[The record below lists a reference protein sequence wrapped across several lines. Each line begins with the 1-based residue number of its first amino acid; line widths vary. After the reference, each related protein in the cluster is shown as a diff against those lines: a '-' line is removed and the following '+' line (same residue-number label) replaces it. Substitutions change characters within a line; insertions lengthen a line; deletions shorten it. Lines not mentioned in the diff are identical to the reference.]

1 MKRINSLSAFWL
13 LIVSSLLFSLGSCKK
28 DLDTVVTEPLPGDT
42 YQVPAAS
49 PVTGSVSGLVVNNSN
64 QPVNGAEVRI
74 GSNMVTTDVNG
85 LFSFTNVP
93 LDKYFSAV
101 TVTMPGFF
109 KAYRSFSAST
119 ARSFLS
125 VKLIAKTL
133 TGTISSNAGGTASL
147 SNGTELLFQANSIV
161 VKSSGVAYSG
171 TVNVY
176 AAYIDPTAY
185 DIRSTLPGSFIGRD
199 GNSLY
204 ALQSAGMIAV
214 ELESAT
220 GEALQLD
227 ASKPA
232 TIQMPIPASLIS
244 KAPSSM
250 DTWSLNEQGV
260 WSKEGRATRI
270 GNNYEMQATHFSFWN
285 LDVPTNAIYLT
296 LHVQD
301 QNGNPITNSLVELSI
316 PNNNTWWGSTY
327 GYTDNQGNVS
337 GFVPSGF
344 GIEMNVFPNPYT
356 CNTPLGTQ
364 NIGPFTTNTSQT
376 VTVNIGATQAL
387 TVNGTAS
394 GCNNVPLQNGVALI
408 YAGQN
413 YYQYVNIVNGIY
425 TATINHCSPIT
436 SLTVTIIDSSA
447 GTVNGS
453 GTVTVTG
460 NSVTVPDINVC
471 GGSQNAVFT
480 FGAQGGLCGTS
491 SPGGGYIVG
500 LPLSPNA
507 VVLLS
512 VNVTELGNY
521 QITTNSSN
529 GFSFSASGTFTTFGN
544 NTVALVGTGTPA
556 NVGVTSFTA
565 MSGTTTGCSFNIN
578 VTNGQPGM
586 AVFNLNDPVS
596 CPNNGVSGNYIVGTP
611 LDGSNYIVMIINVD
625 SIGSYTIST
634 GPAIN
639 GISFFATGVFTQT
652 GIQAVV
658 LTASGVPSNSGSYT
672 FITQS
677 ANSISTCP
685 IVVTV
690 VDLGIAVFDFG
701 NGGVCNTNVSGSYVA
716 GVALNTQNNI
726 SILVNV
732 SSPGT
737 YSISTNVVNGIS
749 FASSGTFTGVGAQ
762 TVTLIGQGTPTTSGV
777 STFVPSNGTTT
788 GCTFDLVIN

>member
-1 MKRINSLSAFWL
+1 MKRFNSLSALWL
-13 LIVSSLLFSLGSCKK
+13 LLASSLLFSLGSCKK
-28 DLDTVVTEPLPGDT
+28 DLDTVVTEPLPGET

-49 PVTGSVSGLVVNNSN
+49 PITGSVSGLVVNNTN
-64 QPVNGAEVRI
+64 QPVNGAEVRL
-74 GSNMVTTDVNG
+74 GSNTVTTDANG
-85 LFSFTNVP
+85 LFSFTNVS
-93 LDKYFSAV
+93 LDKYFSTV

-133 TGTISSNAGGTASL
+133 SGTFSSTAGGNAGL
-147 SNGTELLFQANSIV
+147 SNGTALSFQANSIV
-161 VKSSGVAYSG
+161 VKSTGAAFTG

-176 AAYIDPTAY
+176 AAYIDPTAD
-185 DIRSTLPGSFIGRD
+185 DIGTTVPGSFVGRD

-301 QNGNPITNSLVELSI
+301 QNGNPITNSLVQLSI
-316 PNNNTWWGSTY
+316 PNNTTWWGSTY
-327 GYTDNQGNVS
+327 GYTDNLGNVS
-337 GFVPSGF
+337 GFVPSGV

-356 CNTPLGTQ
+356 CNAPLGTQ

-376 VTVNIGATQAL
+376 ITVNLNATQVL
-387 TVNGTAS
+387 TVSGTAS
-394 GCNNVPLQNGVALI
+394 GCNNVPLQSGVALI

-413 YYQYVNIVNGIY
+413 YYQYVDIVNGAY
-425 TATINHCSPIT
+425 TATISYCSPIT
-436 SLTVTIIDSSA
+436 SLSVTIIDSSSSS
-447 GTVNGS
+447 VNGS
-453 GTVTVTG
+453 GTITVAG

-480 FGAQGGLCGTS
+480 FGGQAGLCGVTVA
-491 SPGGGYIVG
+491 GANYIAG
-500 LPLSPNA
+500 TALTPNN
-507 VVLLS
+507 VILVS
-512 VNVTELGNY
+512 VNVTELGIY
-521 QITTNSSN
+521 QISTNTSN
-529 GFSFSASGTFTTFGN
+529 GFSFSGSGSFTTFGN
-544 NTVALVGTGTPA
+544 QTVALTATGTPA
-556 NVGVTSFTA
+556 NVGVTAFTLTA
-565 MSGTTTGCSFNIN
+565 GTTTGCNFNIT
-578 VTNGQPGM
+578 VTNGQTPV
-586 AVFNLNDPVS
+586 ALFDLNDPVS
-596 CPNNGVSGNYIVGTP
+596 CPITAVSGAYIVGQPIDSFSYVAVT
-611 LDGSNYIVMIINVD
+611 INVTGT
-625 SIGSYTIST
+625 GSYTIST

-639 GISFFATGVFTQT
+639 GISFSTSGVFTQT
-652 GIQAVV
+652 GVQTVILMGSGTPANVGVFTFVV
-658 LTASGVPSNSGSYT
+658 QSGNST
-672 FITQS
+672 
-677 ANSISTCP
+677 STCP
-685 IVVTV
+685 ILLTV
-690 VDLGIAVFDFG
+690 QPQGAAVFNFG
-701 NGGVCNTNVSGSYVA
+701 NGGACTSNVNGSYVA
-716 GVALNTQNNI
+716 GVALNTQNNVFI
-726 SILVNV
+726 VVNV
-732 SSPGT
+732 STAGT

-749 FASSGTFTGVGAQ
+749 FTSSGTFTSVGAQ

-777 STFVPSNGTTT
+777 STFIPSSGAVS
-788 GCTFDLVIN
+788 GCTFDLLVN